1 MDNENCE
8 IFDDDEIITLQD
20 EEGNPI
26 KFIEV
31 ACVEY
36 EEEYYV
42 LLSPAQEVEGIADD
56 EVIIC
61 KLEDQDDETQL
72 IVPVQDEDLMQK
84 VFDEYLKTAGEC
96 DCEDCDCEDCDC
108 EDCDCEDC
116 DGDCDCDD
124 CHGECEGECDA
135 HHDHCS
141 CGCGD
146 KE

>member
-20 EEGNPI
+20 EDGNPI

-36 EEEYYV
+36 EDEYYV

-84 VFDEYLKTAGEC
+84 VFDEYLKTADDCC
-96 DCEDCDCEDCDC
+96 DCDDCN
-108 EDCDCEDC
+108 
-116 DGDCDCDD
+116 GDCDCD
-124 CHGECEGECDA
+124 GECDDDCDC
-135 HHDHCS
+135 HHEHCH
-141 CGCGD
+141 CGCEDED
-146 KE
+146 K